1 MMLTSPNDINPEPFV
16 SIVTPVYNG
25 GKFLDDCIKSVLAQ
39 TYDNWEYVIVNNCS
53 TDNTADI
60 IGHYAG
66 RDKRIRVV
74 NNSEHLKV
82 MDNLNN
88 AFRHISPDS
97 TYCKVLHAD
106 DWMFPNCVAEMVA
119 VAEAYPTIGIV
130 SSYRID
136 DKKVDLHGLPYPSH
150 FNEGKKIGRSF
161 FLDRSYYF
169 GSPSTLLI
177 RSDLIRKRD
186 DFYDPTYLQSDIS
199 TCLDLLTES
208 DFGFVHQILTY
219 TRRHKDTVS
228 EMQAKRR
235 STSLLGYLKMFL
247 KYGPVFLS
255 SDEMRK
261 NYPRAIN
268 FAYIELA
275 RNMIETG
282 YRESYKKHTDE
293 FRALNEPVKHA
304 KLIRYLIREY
314 LTNLFSFGGFELKKT
329 GKKPAGFS

>member
-1 MMLTSPNDINPEPFV
+1 MRTSPNHKSPEPFV

-25 GKFLDDCIKSVLAQ
+25 GKFLDECIKSVLAQ
-39 TYDNWEYVIVNNCS
+39 TYANWEYVIVNNCS
-53 TDNTADI
+53 TDNTAEI
-60 IGHYAG
+60 AAG
-66 RDKRIRVV
+66 YEARDSRIKLV
-74 NNSEHLKV
+74 NNPVHLKV

-88 AFRHISPDS
+88 AFRHISPES

-106 DWMFPNCVAEMVA
+106 DWMFPNCIAEMVA
-119 VAEAYPTIGIV
+119 LAEKYPTIGIV

-136 DKKVDLHGLPYPSH
+136 DKKVDLYGLPYPDC
-150 FNEGKKIGRSF
+150 FFKGKEIGRSF
-161 FLDRSYYF
+161 FLDRTYYF
-169 GSPSTLLI
+169 GSPSSLLI

-186 DFYDPTYLQSDIS
+186 EVYDPTYLQSDIS
-199 TCLDLLTES
+199 TCLDILSES

-255 SDEMRK
+255 TEEMRK

-268 FAYIELA
+268 FVYIELA

-282 YRESYKKHTDE
+282 YRESWKKHTDE
-293 FRALNEPVKHA
+293 FRALNVPVKHP
-304 KLIRYLIREY
+304 KIIRFLIREY
-314 LTNLFSFGGFELKKT
+314 LANLFSHSGFVLKKA

>member
-1 MMLTSPNDINPEPFV
+1 MITPQNHKSPEPFV

-25 GKFLDDCIKSVLAQ
+25 GKFLDECIKSVLAQ

-53 TDNTADI
+53 TDNTAEI
-60 IGHYAG
+60 AAGYAVS
-66 RDKRIRVV
+66 DSRIKLV
-74 NNSEHLKV
+74 NNPDHLKV

-88 AFRHISPDS
+88 AFRHISPES
-97 TYCKVLHAD
+97 TYCKVVHAD
-106 DWMFPNCVAEMVA
+106 DWMFPNCIAEMVA
-119 VAEAYPTIGIV
+119 VAEQYPTIGIV

-150 FNEGKKIGRSF
+150 FNEGKEIGRSF
-161 FLDRSYYF
+161 FLDRTYFF
-169 GSPSTLLI
+169 GSPSSLLI

-219 TRRHKDTVS
+219 TRRHKGTVS

-255 SDEMRK
+255 TEEMRK

-282 YRESYKKHTDE
+282 YRASWKKHTDE
-293 FRALNEPVKHA
+293 FRALNLPVNHL
-304 KLIRYLIREY
+304 KLIRFLIREY
-314 LTNLFSFGGFELKKT
+314 LAKLFSFSGFELKKT